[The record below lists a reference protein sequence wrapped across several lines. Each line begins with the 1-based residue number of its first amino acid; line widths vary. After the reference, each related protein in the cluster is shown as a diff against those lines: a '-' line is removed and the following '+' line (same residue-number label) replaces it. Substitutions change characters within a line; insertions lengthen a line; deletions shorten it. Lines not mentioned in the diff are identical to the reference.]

1 MVTKSDY
8 VSPMLN
14 ISPLHEKFEDTKV
27 VIRSRYSVE
36 EIQLNYQMKKKKKV
50 NNDLQ
55 NTTQKTKDRA
65 IRSPLKTEMNSDA
78 PEG

>member
-8 VSPMLN
+8 VSPMFS

-36 EIQLNYQMKKKKKV
+36 EIQLNYQMKKNKKV

-65 IRSPLKTEMNSDA
+65 IRNPLKTEMNSDA

>member
-36 EIQLNYQMKKKKKV
+36 EIQLNYQMKKNKKV